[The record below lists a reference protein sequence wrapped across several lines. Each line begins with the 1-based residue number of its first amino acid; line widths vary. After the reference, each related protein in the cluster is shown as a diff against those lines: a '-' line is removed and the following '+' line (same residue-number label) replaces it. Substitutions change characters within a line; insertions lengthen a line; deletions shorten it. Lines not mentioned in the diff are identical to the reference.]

1 MREAELGKGKSLLSK
16 DAVSDSSFSLTP
28 QGALGHQLH
37 LGWSFLEAKESAFCN
52 PPPSLVSVTH
62 WLCIAQVCVSSQ
74 GRQLPFAKSNS
85 PEREGS

>member
-52 PPPSLVSVTH
+52 PLLPLCQSLIG
-62 WLCIAQVCVSSQ
+62 CA
-74 GRQLPFAKSNS
+74 LP
-85 PEREGS
+85 RYV